1 MIQHHN
7 CPYCGKALNGVLAC
21 KCEESQLKWMSPKE
35 FKDKLIGVLPRHQK
49 CKLEYIQIPQKT
61 MLHNEIKP
69 IYKSDLLSVAR
80 ELPKIPNI
88 DHEKLI
94 LDSYCEGNWKAVDL
108 YIDFV
113 HQLSKEIGITK
124 PNKTRKQIITEKI
137 SNCTTKAISW
147 LKSHLNNLNQAI

>member
-1 MIQHHN
+1 
-7 CPYCGKALNGVLAC
+7 
-21 KCEESQLKWMSPKE
+21 
-35 FKDKLIGVLPRHQK
+35 
-49 CKLEYIQIPQKT
+49 

-69 IYKSDLLSVAR
+69 IYKADLLSVAR

-94 LDSYCEGNWKAVDL
+94 LDSYCEGGWKAVDL

>member
-1 MIQHHN
+1 
-7 CPYCGKALNGVLAC
+7 
-21 KCEESQLKWMSPKE
+21 
-35 FKDKLIGVLPRHQK
+35 
-49 CKLEYIQIPQKT
+49 

-69 IYKSDLLSVAR
+69 IYKADLLSVAR

-94 LDSYCEGNWKAVDL
+94 LDSYCEGGWVACDR

>member
-1 MIQHHN
+1 
-7 CPYCGKALNGVLAC
+7 
-21 KCEESQLKWMSPKE
+21 
-35 FKDKLIGVLPRHQK
+35 
-49 CKLEYIQIPQKT
+49 

-69 IYKSDLLSVAR
+69 IYKADLLSVAR

-113 HQLSKEIGITK
+113 HGLAKELGITK
-124 PNKTRKQIITEKI
+124 PNKSRKQIITEKI
-137 SNCTTKAISW
+137 SNCTTKVISW

>member
-1 MIQHHN
+1 MILHN
-7 CPYCGKALNGVLAC
+7 CLYCGTALNGVLAC
-21 KCEESQLKWMSPKE
+21 KCEKSKLKWMTTKE
-35 FKDKLIGVLPRHQK
+35 FNDKLFGVL
-49 CKLEYIQIPQKT
+49 PQKT

-94 LDSYCEGNWKAVDL
+94 LDSYCEGNWKSVDR

-113 HQLSKEIGITK
+113 HGLAKELGISK
-124 PNKTRKQIITEKI
+124 PNKTRKQIIIEKI
-137 SNCTTKAISW
+137 SNYTTKAISW